1 VAKIAYLKVEAH
13 VLRLQASDFV
23 RQFFGH
29 LLGPANEEILQDRFP
44 SDRVSRSSAVGRRRE
59 RALRTQATKG
69 SDCRARKKRHNAAQ
83 KASEVSGGYASMGRL
98 KVLIVGGG
106 IGGITA
112 MLALRQRGIEA
123 QLFEQAAA
131 FGQVGAG
138 LQVSSNAA
146 CILIR
151 LGLGEALKRVA
162 TYPDGRDYRGWD
174 TGERLYYT
182 PLGQKAEAHFGSP
195 YYAAHRA
202 ELLDVLLSGLG
213 KQGVQLGSRIER
225 IEQDQNSVSL
235 TLAGGST
242 VQGDILIGADGIHSM
257 VRTQLFGKELPRY
270 TGNVA
275 WRGLVPA
282 ERVAHLDLG
291 SVVGVWMGPNRSIV
305 QYYVSA
311 GKTFNW
317 IGISRSS
324 QPAQESWLAE
334 GKTEDIL
341 AEYDGWHSTIRT
353 IIAETPKVLRQALYD
368 REPLPDWRVGR
379 VVLMGDAAHPMMPF
393 YAQGG
398 AQSIEDAYVLAGC
411 IAEGQDRP
419 LEALARFVRMRQP
432 RTAWM
437 QGLARREEELYQ
449 MNDAAAIRAR
459 NDRMRTNR
467 IPETATFPPEQERLY
482 GYDAEVELR
491 KSA

>member
-1 VAKIAYLKVEAH
+1 
-13 VLRLQASDFV
+13 
-23 RQFFGH
+23 
-29 LLGPANEEILQDRFP
+29 
-44 SDRVSRSSAVGRRRE
+44 
-59 RALRTQATKG
+59 
-69 SDCRARKKRHNAAQ
+69 
-83 KASEVSGGYASMGRL
+83 MGRL
-98 KVLIVGGG
+98 KVLIAGGG

-112 MLALRQRGIEA
+112 MWALRQRGIDV
-123 QLFEQAAA
+123 QLFEQATA
-131 FGQVGAG
+131 FRQVGAG

-146 CILIR
+146 RILLN

-162 TYPDGRDYRGWD
+162 TYPEGRDYRGWD
-174 TGERLYYT
+174 TGERLYYM
-182 PLGQKAEAHFGSP
+182 
-195 YYAAHRA
+195 
-202 ELLDVLLSGLG
+202 LDVLLSGLG
-213 KQGVQLGSRIER
+213 DHGYRLGSRVER
-225 IEQDQNSVSL
+225 VDQDQGGVSL
-235 TLAGGST
+235 TFADGST
-242 VQGDILIGADGIHSM
+242 AQGDILIGADGIHST
-257 VRTQLFGKELPRY
+257 VRAQLFGKELPRY

-324 QPAQESWLAE
+324 QPAEESWLAE
-334 GKTEDIL
+334 GRTEDVL

-353 IIAETPKVLRQALYD
+353 IMAETPKVLRQALYD
-368 REPLPDWRVGR
+368 REPLPDWQVGR

-411 IAEGQDRP
+411 IAEAQDRP
-419 LEALARFVRMRQP
+419 LDALARFVRMRLP

-459 NDRMRTNR
+459 NDRMRANR
-467 IPETATFPPEQERLY
+467 APETATFPPEQERLY
-482 GYDAEVELR
+482 GYDAELELQ

>member
-1 VAKIAYLKVEAH
+1 M
-13 VLRLQASDFV
+13 
-23 RQFFGH
+23 
-29 LLGPANEEILQDRFP
+29 
-44 SDRVSRSSAVGRRRE
+44 
-59 RALRTQATKG
+59 
-69 SDCRARKKRHNAAQ
+69 AR
-83 KASEVSGGYASMGRL
+83 M
-98 KVLIVGGG
+98 KVLVVGGG
-106 IGGITA
+106 IGGITC
-112 MLALRQRGIEA
+112 MLALRQRGVDA

-138 LQVSSNAA
+138 IQVSSNAA
-146 CILIR
+146 RILLK
-151 LGLGEALKRVA
+151 LGLGPALKKVA
-162 TYPDGRDYRGWD
+162 TYPEARDYRGWD

-182 PLGQKAEAHFGSP
+182 QLGQKAEAHFGSP

-202 ELLDVLLSGLG
+202 ELLDVLLSELDEY
-213 KQGVQLGSRIER
+213 GVRLGSRVEYVY
-225 IEQDQNSVSL
+225 QDDRGVSL
-235 TLAGGST
+235 TLADGT
-242 VQGDILIGADGIHSM
+242 TAQGDILVGADGIHST
-257 VRTQLFGKELPRY
+257 VRAQLLGKESPRY

-282 ERVAHLDLG
+282 ERVAHLNLG

-311 GKTFNW
+311 GRTFNW
-317 IGISRSS
+317 IGISRSP
-324 QPAQESWLAE
+324 QPARESWLAE
-334 GKTEDIL
+334 GKIEDAL

-353 IIAETPKVLRQALYD
+353 IIAATPKVLRQALYD
-368 REPLPDWRVGR
+368 REPLPDWQVGR
-379 VVLMGDAAHPMMPF
+379 IVLLGDAAHPMLPF

-419 LEALARFVRMRQP
+419 LAALARFVKMRLP

-449 MNDAAAIRAR
+449 SNDAATIKAR
-459 NDRMRTNR
+459 NERMRVSRT
-467 IPETATFPPEQERLY
+467 PETATFPPEQEQLY
-482 GYDAEVELR
+482 GYDADTELR

>member
-1 VAKIAYLKVEAH
+1 MR
-13 VLRLQASDFV
+13 LRKLQK
-23 RQFFGH
+23 
-29 LLGPANEEILQDRFP
+29 
-44 SDRVSRSSAVGRRRE
+44 
-59 RALRTQATKG
+59 T
-69 SDCRARKKRHNAAQ
+69 
-83 KASEVSGGYASMGRL
+83 SGGRASMARL
-98 KVLIVGGG
+98 KVLIAGGG

-112 MLALRQRGIEA
+112 LLALRQRGIDV
-123 QLFEQAAA
+123 QLFEQTAA

-146 CILIR
+146 RILLK

-162 TYPDGRDYRGWD
+162 TYPEGRDYRGWD

-213 KQGVQLGSRIER
+213 QHGFRLGSRVER
-225 IEQDQNSVSL
+225 IDQDQNGVSL
-235 TLAGGST
+235 TFADGST
-242 VQGDILIGADGIHSM
+242 AQGDILIGADGIHST
-257 VRTQLFGKELPRY
+257 VRAQLFGKELPRY

-282 ERVAHLDLG
+282 ERIAHLDLG

-334 GKTEDIL
+334 GRTEDAL
-341 AEYDGWHSTIRT
+341 AEYEGWNSTIRT

-368 REPLPDWRVGR
+368 REPLPDWQVGR

-419 LEALARFVRMRQP
+419 LDALARFVKMRQP

-459 NDRMRTNR
+459 NDRMRANR

-491 KSA
+491 RSV

>member
-1 VAKIAYLKVEAH
+1 MP
-13 VLRLQASDFV
+13 
-23 RQFFGH
+23 G
-29 LLGPANEEILQDRFP
+29 
-44 SDRVSRSSAVGRRRE
+44 
-59 RALRTQATKG
+59 
-69 SDCRARKKRHNAAQ
+69 
-83 KASEVSGGYASMGRL
+83 L
-98 KVLIVGGG
+98 KVLVVGGG
-106 IGGITA
+106 IGGITTV
-112 MLALRQRGIEA
+112 LALRQRGVDV

-146 CILIR
+146 KILRR
-151 LGLGEALKRVA
+151 LGLGEELKKVA

-174 TGERLYYT
+174 TAERLYYT

-202 ELLDVLLSGLG
+202 ELLDVLLTGLTDRTG
-213 KQGVQLGSRIER
+213 ITMGARVER
-225 IEQDQNSVSL
+225 IDQDAKGVTL
-235 TLAGGST
+235 TLANGDT
-242 VQGDILIGADGIHSM
+242 AHGDILIGADGIHSTI
-257 VRTQLFGKELPRY
+257 RAQLFGKELPRY

-324 QPAQESWLAE
+324 EPARESWLAE
-334 GKTEDIL
+334 GKVEDAL
-341 AEYDGWHSTIRT
+341 AEYDGWHDTIRT
-353 IIAETPKVLRQALYD
+353 IIGATPKVLRQALYD
-368 REPLPDWRVGR
+368 REPLPDWQVGR

-411 IAEGQDRP
+411 IAEGQDKP
-419 LEALARFVRMRQP
+419 LEALARFVKMRQP

-449 MNDAAAIRAR
+449 MNDAATIRAR
-459 NDRMRTNR
+459 NEKMRSNR